1 MSVQPITRRRMLA
14 EMAGKYVAIGLLF
27 GGIYSPYSIGVIS
40 RIPLQLQESLIS
52 FMGFLMAAAIIGAF
66 ELSYL
71 RTNLDDKAQRYLAHW
86 TKLTLYSSILLLT
99 QIGVIAIL
107 ITDPDIVF
115 VMVMASAPIMLA
127 LVVYDFWDAVR
138 ALDVMGRL

>member
-1 MSVQPITRRRMLA
+1 MPQPITRRRMLV
-14 EMAGKYVAIGLLF
+14 EMAGKYVAIGILF
-27 GGIYSPYSIGVIS
+27 GGIYSPYSIGAIS
-40 RIPLQLQESLIS
+40 RIPMQIQESLIS

-86 TKLTLYSSILLLT
+86 TKFTLYSSILLLT
-99 QIGVIAIL
+99 QIGVIALL
-107 ITDPDIVF
+107 ITDPDLTL